1 MLYVILENF
10 YAYCKKQYSSK
21 LKLNV
26 SSLLYIKEINTV
38 AIGYSTGHF
47 QLWDCK
53 IMRTMYVF
61 DFYLLIV
68 YVKKII

>member
-1 MLYVILENF
+1 MYINLILENF
-10 YAYCKKQYSSK
+10 YAYCKKQYRNK
-21 LKLNV
+21 LNLNV

-53 IMRTMYVF
+53 IMHTMYVF
-61 DFYLLIV
+61 YFYVLE
-68 YVKKII
+68 